1 MLNRMVK
8 HEDETLDRT
17 FAALA
22 DPTRRALLA
31 RLAQHD
37 ALSVS
42 ALAQPFAMS
51 LPAVMKH
58 LDVLAGAGLVTRA
71 KTGRTVAC
79 RLAAGPME
87 DAMQWLAH
95 YQRFWS
101 DALERLAAFVEED
114 ACLANPQ
121 LSLEPSLAPS
131 LEPTALNTRPQ
142 ASPSAGVSAP
152 APRRST
158 PRGRNRRS

>member
-1 MLNRMVK
+1 MVK

-17 FAALA
+17 FAALS

-31 RLAQHD
+31 RLAQQRE
-37 ALSVS
+37 LSVS
-42 ALAQPFAMS
+42 ALAEPFAMS

-58 LDVLAGAGLVTRA
+58 LDVLAEAGLVTRE

-87 DAMQWLAH
+87 DAMQWLAR
-95 YQRFWS
+95 YQHFWNEQL
-101 DALERLAAFVEED
+101 DRLAAFVEDET
-114 ACLANPQ
+114 CQ
-121 LSLEPSLAPS
+121 
-131 LEPTALNTRPQ
+131 PTPTL
-142 ASPSAGVSAP
+142 ASPAAPLSRSGAASTP

-158 PRGRNRRS
+158 RRGRSRRN

>member
-8 HEDETLDRT
+8 YEDDALNRT

-31 RLAQHD
+31 RLAQQEV
-37 ALSVS
+37 LSVS
-42 ALAQPFAMS
+42 ALAQPFAIS

-58 LDVLAGAGLVTRA
+58 LDVLAEAGLVTRE

-95 YQRFWS
+95 YERFWS
-101 DALERLAAFVEED
+101 GALDRLAAFVEED
-114 ACLANPQ
+114 ACQPNPTPAPVAQ
-121 LSLEPSLAPS
+121 AAPRSVPMPPALSSGVVS
-131 LEPTALNTRPQ
+131 TR
-142 ASPSAGVSAP
+142 

-158 PRGRNRRS
+158 RHGRKPRN